1 MNTPDTHAN
10 APDIERKAP
19 KTGAAVPRRPRTR
32 SPASRAGT
40 PAPQARKTR
49 HAVFIDVE
57 NTSRED
63 ALLELLRTLAL
74 DPQAEDLELVAVG
87 NWRAV
92 APNLARSL
100 ATLGARLVHSAPIRG
115 VRDWSDL
122 WIAAAAGHWIGKA
135 QPGDRLDI
143 VSDDRAFDAVGDL
156 AAAHGVIFRRLGH
169 ARPRPRDGTERRR
182 GALPATTRRRRPEPS
197 PPPSLTGKEYSPTPR
212 QEVEAPE
219 RVVGHPAPADEIVAT
234 IAELAAPSRDRW
246 VNLDVLERA
255 LKAKGFVRPPGSPR
269 LVTRLRNLK
278 QVEVDAHGR
287 VRLRTHPAPR
297 TDHG

>member
-1 MNTPDTHAN
+1 M
-10 APDIERKAP
+10 
-19 KTGAAVPRRPRTR
+19 PRRPRTR

-40 PAPQARKTR
+40 PAPQARKIR

-63 ALLELLRTLAL
+63 ALLELLQTLAL

-92 APNLARSL
+92 APNLARRL
-100 ATLGARLVHSAPIRG
+100 ATLGARLVHSAPVRG

-156 AAAHGVIFRRLGH
+156 AATHGVTFRRLGH
-169 ARPRPRDGTERRR
+169 ARPRPSERKEPRHGTST
-182 GALPATTRRRRPEPS
+182 PTPRRRRPQPS
-197 PPPSLTGKEYSPTPR
+197 PAPSPAGTERPPTPR
-212 QEVEAPE
+212 PEVKAPE
-219 RVVGHPAPADEIVAT
+219 GIVGQPAPADEIVAT

-287 VRLRTHPAPR
+287 VRLRPHPPPR
-297 TDHG
+297 TEHG